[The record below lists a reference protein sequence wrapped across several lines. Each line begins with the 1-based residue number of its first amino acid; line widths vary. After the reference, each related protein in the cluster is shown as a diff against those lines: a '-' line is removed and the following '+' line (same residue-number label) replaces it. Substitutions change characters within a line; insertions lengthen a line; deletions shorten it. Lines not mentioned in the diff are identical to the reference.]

1 MRDYSEFEIF
11 EGNFLDKWNDIIFYV
26 SKKFFKKELERF
38 LEFLVFLEIFIEKED
53 LEEKF
58 EFFVKV
64 LRIDEEL

>member
-26 SKKFFKKELERF
+26 SRKFFKKELERF

-64 LRIDEEL
+64 LRMDEEL